1 MGEHQH
7 KPCAYLNDYSIAQG
21 ASRRLEQY
29 LFFLFSH
36 QTPKGTCLESV
47 KIAIDTGYRHI
58 DGAFV
63 YYNEHEVGQAIRE
76 KIAEG
81 KIKREDIFYCGKVRS
96 YAHIIHNKSGISV
109 NGLS

>member
-1 MGEHQH
+1 MTVLKKQTYYEVQQRWV
-7 KPCAYLNDYSIAQG
+7 NIS
-21 ASRRLEQY
+21 
-29 LFFLFSH
+29 
-36 QTPKGTCLESV
+36 TPKGSCLESV

-81 KIKREDIFYCGKVRS
+81 KIKREDIFYCGKVRRS
-96 YAHIIHNKSGISV
+96 LDLLLSAGITV
-109 NGLS
+109 VLSLKLC